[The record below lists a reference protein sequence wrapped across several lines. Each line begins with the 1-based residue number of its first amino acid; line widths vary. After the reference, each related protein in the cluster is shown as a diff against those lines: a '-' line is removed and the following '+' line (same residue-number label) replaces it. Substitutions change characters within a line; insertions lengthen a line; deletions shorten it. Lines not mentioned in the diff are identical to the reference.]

1 MHQAPTAPKRSPYQ
15 QACPNNC
22 YLLTSVKLTVE
33 PNLPEA
39 EAPAVALLPAALI
52 AEPLSVAAEAPTVA
66 AEALS
71 VAAGS
76 LGAAAAMKEP
86 AAATP

>member
-1 MHQAPTAPKRSPYQ
+1 
-15 QACPNNC
+15 
-22 YLLTSVKLTVE
+22 LTSGKLTVE

-76 LGAAAAMKEP
+76 LGAAAAMKNKTRVGPRSRER
-86 AAATP
+86 